1 MSKAD
6 PGARKGSQGSVDDV
20 LQFDDPSYNDEKEDG
35 DRMRS
40 GSLPQAVPVITF
52 SQAAQEGFQRLASQ
66 PVYLDPSARSYRRY

>member
-1 MSKAD
+1 MSKPD

-20 LQFDDPSYNDEKEDG
+20 LQFDDPSYNDEQEDG

-40 GSLPQAVPVITF
+40 GSLPQAVPVSTF

-66 PVYLDPSARSYRRY
+66 PVYLDPQARSYRR